1 MKLPQV
7 GDIEEGTV
15 VRVYPHYAI
24 LLFDEGWTGLLH
36 ISELSNTY
44 VHSFT
49 SYVTVGNIYQV
60 KVIAVDASTA
70 NVKVSLKA
78 MTSADR
84 HKAARRKKIDP
95 AEVDFTALEAHL
107 PDWVKAENAL
117 GDNKDGH

>member
-95 AEVDFTALEAHL
+95 AEVDLTALEAHL

>member
-60 KVIAVDASTA
+60 KVIAVDARTA
-70 NVKVSLKA
+70 KRQSLA
-78 MTSADR
+78 QSHDE
-84 HKAARRKKIDP
+84 RRP
-95 AEVDFTALEAHL
+95 
-107 PDWVKAENAL
+107 P
-117 GDNKDGH
+117 